1 MKLKN
6 LLVAVALLFGIPTCY
21 AQFGLPSIPGMSG
34 GSSGSAANA
43 NEVLK
48 NAGIALSQYLNAEI
62 KIAEAISGYKATQE
76 QKDLIARLSK
86 GDVAKNKDDL
96 NNSFTI
102 GSDLNNV
109 IKQKI
114 ESGAKIDASQKKL
127 ATEGTIE
134 YLGALLSTKKLV
146 DSIQALAKNPT
157 ALGLDSI
164 GPVTTLAS
172 NMPKMLSQSI
182 SSTSMIIKYMAAN
195 GIDTSKMQKDADSLG
210 K

>member
-1 MKLKN
+1 MRFKN
-6 LLVAVALLFGIPTCY
+6 FFVAMALLLGIPTCY
-21 AQFGLPSIPGMSG
+21 AQFGLPSIPGISG
-34 GSSGSAANA
+34 GGSGSAVNA

-48 NAGIALSQYLNAEI
+48 NAGIALSQYLSAEI
-62 KIAEAISGYKATQE
+62 KIAKAISGYQDTQE
-76 QKDLIARLSK
+76 QRDLIARLSK
-86 GDVAKNKDDL
+86 GDVVKNKDDL

-102 GSDLNNV
+102 GADLHNV

-146 DSIQALAKNPT
+146 DSIQSLAKNPT
-157 ALGLDSI
+157 ALGIDSV